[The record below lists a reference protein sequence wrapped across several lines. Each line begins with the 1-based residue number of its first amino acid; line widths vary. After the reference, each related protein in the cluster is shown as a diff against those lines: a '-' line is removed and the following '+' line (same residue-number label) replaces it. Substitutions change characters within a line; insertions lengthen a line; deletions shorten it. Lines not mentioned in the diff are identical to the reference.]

1 MTQAPDRGELVAA
14 VSNQEFTSALNRLGP
29 FEAAPRLAVA
39 CSGGPDSMVLLA
51 LTQDWALRAGGSVTA
66 LIVDH
71 GLREESAAEAEWAAD
86 QAVRLGVSSAI
97 LSLAGARH
105 VSNLQA
111 RARAGRYGL
120 LFEWCRAH
128 GHLHLLVGHHRDDQ
142 SETVRMRAERGSGE
156 DGLAAMAPVHERA
169 HARVLRPLLDFPK
182 ARLQATLQARGLS
195 SVSDP
200 SNQDIRFDRV
210 RIRQSP
216 LTPDRTAQLEAA
228 TREKSLAR
236 RERERESAAL
246 LARACEWY
254 PEGYARLD
262 PRVFASA
269 APGIARRCLSAM
281 LSAIGGRMQPPR
293 RRKVEGLHEMIV
305 NGALDGGRTLAG
317 CRIVPHCDEILVVR
331 EAALVGQAIPATNNG
346 QWDGRFEFTFAAEV
360 PDAEI
365 RKLGRSG
372 LHEIMRD
379 GCRIAVG
386 HLPKIVRTTLPA
398 VSDLEGV
405 CEVPHLSYSSRLSG
419 AGGQVVGSVHFA
431 PQRPISATRFTI

>member
-1 MTQAPDRGELVAA
+1 M
-14 VSNQEFTSALNRLGP
+14 
-29 FEAAPRLAVA
+29 AVA

-71 GLREESAAEAEWAAD
+71 GLRDESAAEAEWAAD

-200 SNQDIRFDRV
+200 SNQDIR
-210 RIRQSP
+210 S
-216 LTPDRTAQLEAA
+216 TG
-228 TREKSLAR
+228 S
-236 RERERESAAL
+236 
-246 LARACEWY
+246 
-254 PEGYARLD
+254 
-262 PRVFASA
+262 VFA
-269 APGIARRCLSAM
+269 
-281 LSAIGGRMQPPR
+281 
-293 RRKVEGLHEMIV
+293 
-305 NGALDGGRTLAG
+305 N
-317 CRIVPHCDEILVVR
+317 
-331 EAALVGQAIPATNNG
+331 
-346 QWDGRFEFTFAAEV
+346 
-360 PDAEI
+360 
-365 RKLGRSG
+365 
-372 LHEIMRD
+372 
-379 GCRIAVG
+379 
-386 HLPKIVRTTLPA
+386 
-398 VSDLEGV
+398 
-405 CEVPHLSYSSRLSG
+405 RL
-419 AGGQVVGSVHFA
+419 
-431 PQRPISATRFTI
+431 